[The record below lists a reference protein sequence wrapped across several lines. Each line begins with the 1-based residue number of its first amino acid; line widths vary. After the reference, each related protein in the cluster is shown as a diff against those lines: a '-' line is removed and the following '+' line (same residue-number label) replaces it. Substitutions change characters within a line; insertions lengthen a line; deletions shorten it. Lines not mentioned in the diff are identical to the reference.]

1 MFAFSGGF
9 LSFVEGVRSL
19 WAAWA
24 FFVGWNCSGRF
35 GQRVLVSGG
44 IVPFASGC
52 GALHLS
58 PANATGLGALAAAPP
73 TPPAPPV
80 TLAASR
86 SPRLT
91 ASGSG
96 SGEIRLPAFLAL
108 KPHPCGLPRPPAN
121 ASARAMGP
129 NTPRDNFRFLMGLK
143 CRYAFKKI
151 KRKAWIG
158 GVISQRQKPLC
169 KT

>member
-1 MFAFSGGF
+1 MRTRWRERRWWFRWGGGGGNSPLLLLPEGGCRGGGRGSGGK
-9 LSFVEGVRSL
+9 
-19 WAAWA
+19 
-24 FFVGWNCSGRF
+24 
-35 GQRVLVSGG
+35 
-44 IVPFASGC
+44 VPFARTLFIHGAALTVNVS
-52 GALHLS
+52 GAL
-58 PANATGLGALAAAPP
+58 PAAPP

-91 ASGSG
+91 ASGFG
-96 SGEIRLPAFLAL
+96 AGEIRLPAFLAL